1 MLKAGQVL
9 VCWRDGEGRM
19 SVLHQTDTVRRA
31 KAWCRANGD
40 SFDFESVADVETAQ
54 VVIVE
59 VKALTRPHLA
69 VVVAFDDAGESE
81 APPADTQADAQA
93 EGVG

>member
-54 VVIVE
+54 VV
-59 VKALTRPHLA
+59 LA